1 MTEQNQINNIDR
13 MLKKIWD
20 NFSLHP
26 TEIYL
31 SESGLKKVTEKVLG
45 RKMSMIEFRRTL
57 HQKIP
62 KPLFRQKTKERMR
75 LMGRFWV

>member
-45 RKMSMIEFRRTL
+45 RKMSMIEFRRWDVFG
-57 HQKIP
+57 I
-62 KPLFRQKTKERMR
+62 KTTDSPTHH
-75 LMGRFWV
+75 VP